1 MVAAGRLADITADH
15 IEISDTEVIDAA
27 DDVAQLRLVRDLP
40 GGEMRDDFI
49 SCLDREFCVAE
60 RSSQAEL
67 RRTGDGNLRA
77 RRDGV
82 ELLLRPAQR
91 DQLNIRCADS
101 CRDRWAGISGRLCC
115 HLTPPER
122 ISVTATPV
130 RRKVIL

>member
-49 SCLDREFCVAE
+49 SCLDREFGVSE

-77 RRDGV
+77 AGT
-82 ELLLRPAQR
+82 AFSFS
-91 DQLNIRCADS
+91 CAPRS
-101 CRDRWAGISGRLCC
+101 GISSIFAA
-115 HLTPPER
+115 R
-122 ISVTATPV
+122 ISA
-130 RRKVIL
+130 